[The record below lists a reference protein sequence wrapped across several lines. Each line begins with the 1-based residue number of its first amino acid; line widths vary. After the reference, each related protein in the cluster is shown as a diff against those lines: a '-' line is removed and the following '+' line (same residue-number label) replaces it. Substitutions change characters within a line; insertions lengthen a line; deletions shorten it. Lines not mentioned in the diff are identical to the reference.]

1 MENNSQLLNSI
12 IEGIQEKKGK
22 RITIDDLD
30 GIDGTICRYFVICEG
45 NTPMQVEAITDSI
58 EEIARPKGG
67 EKPVHI
73 VGRENGVWVAMDYTD
88 VIVHIFVPETRSY
101 YDLDNLWQDA
111 KLTEIED
118 LD

>member
-22 RITIDDLD
+22 RITIADLD

-58 EEIARPKGG
+58 EEIARTKGG

-101 YDLDNLWQDA
+101 YDLANLWQDA